1 MQAERTEEGGPSD
14 GAALFWV
21 ATEGGGQNGG
31 RMTCTGSQL
40 DYSHYAST
48 FSPHLTGDT
57 ALDGGWHRKAERL
70 HALGVNDVLIEVM
83 SRAIHVAQA
92 YEGSDASYQLTQGF
106 GRRLKFIW
114 LSMRSLLSVC
124 PPDRTKPM
132 SSDEVETTARD
143 LNVIYINIRGC
154 LDNLA
159 WALPSALAYPGTL
172 RPMTVDIFSAK
183 YLKGIGGAAVDP
195 IVEPYRNWAREI
207 AKRRNPAAHRI
218 PLSVPPSI
226 LDRTTSGEFQRA
238 YQIFQRA
245 QATALAACRP
255 GHYPEAEFAA
265 ARDAFQATEAIGVFV
280 PVFVHHPEDGH
291 TPIYPTVPTDV
302 GQLLGLSASLI
313 DHLRL
318 LVED

>member
-1 MQAERTEEGGPSD
+1 
-14 GAALFWV
+14 
-21 ATEGGGQNGG
+21 
-31 RMTCTGSQL
+31 MTRIGTQL
-40 DYSHYAST
+40 DYSHYASI
-48 FSPHLTGDT
+48 FSRHLSGDV
-57 ALDGGWHRKAERL
+57 ARDGVWHRKAERL
-70 HALGVNDVLIEVM
+70 HGLGVNDVLIEVM
-83 SRAIHVAQA
+83 SRAIHLAGA

-114 LSMRSLLSVC
+114 LSMRSLMSVC

-159 WALPSALAYPGTL
+159 WALPSALAYAGTIK
-172 RPMTVDIFSAK
+172 PMTVDIFSAK
-183 YLKGIGGAAVDP
+183 YLTAIGGAAFDP
-195 IVEPYRNWAREI
+195 IIEPHRNWAREI
-207 AKRRNPAAHRI
+207 STRRNPAAHRI

-238 YQIFQRA
+238 YQKFQQA

-265 ARDAFQATEAIGVFV
+265 ARAAFQATETIGVFV

-291 TPIYPTVPTDV
+291 MPIYPTVPTDV
-302 GQLLGLSASLI
+302 GQLLGLSTSII
-313 DHLRL
+313 DQLRVL
-318 LVED
+318 AVA